1 MLRPRLSP
9 ERSCVCC
16 RSRRRLG
23 RLRASTRVAPQSR
36 SRSLSLSERTEKP
49 PLAASSYCARGIAC
63 SESCLSGLFPSA
75 RTDQDGPQWVKCGRQ
90 IRPWT
95 DFAPSLGSASA
106 SNRASKAV
114 VRQVCNTSTPSPSRK
129 YRSFAAGSASRSRR
143 SNGPVAAAAKSS
155 RRPIHTIRVAGSAF
169 RQGPASSR
177 AQRRDSG
184 WTAPRRDARNPWREY
199 PAFHPACPAFQRWAG
214 AGRVRDNRL
223 GSILEI
229 VVGIVGFEL

>member
-1 MLRPRLSP
+1 MLRPRLNP

-95 DFAPSLGSASA
+95 DFAPSPGSASA

-129 YRSFAAGSASRSRR
+129 ERSFRDGLVNGSYPTLCCPSRSLRYGR
-143 SNGPVAAAAKSS
+143 TAPQRAVQEVRLFPIDGQHTQPLDSIPAVAA
-155 RRPIHTIRVAGSAF
+155 
-169 RQGPASSR
+169 
-177 AQRRDSG
+177 
-184 WTAPRRDARNPWREY
+184 
-199 PAFHPACPAFQRWAG
+199 C
-214 AGRVRDNRL
+214 
-223 GSILEI
+223 
-229 VVGIVGFEL
+229 